1 MIANQPYNRYSQID
15 PETAAY
21 ICLVANVE
29 DVRDISLMDINTFMT
44 DMEEWYKD
52 VQISSDCNT
61 GVILDSSI
69 HYVHTITTRIRLM
82 NELETYCEVY
92 DFTSIRSYILEEKG
106 EWSMEDQVRVDML
119 EEGLNPHSIEDVH
132 SYWKDILKNYGG

>member
-44 DMEEWYKD
+44 DMEDWYKD
-52 VQISSDCNT
+52 VQISASCNT
-61 GVILDSSI
+61 AVILDSSI
-69 HYVHTITTRIRLM
+69 HNVHTISARIRLM
-82 NELETYCEVY
+82 ENYCEVY

-106 EWSMEDQVRVDML
+106 EWSMEDQVRIDML
-119 EEGLNPHSIEDVH
+119 EEGLNPHSVSDVNL
-132 SYWKDILKNYGG
+132 YWRDILKNYGG

>member
-61 GVILDSSI
+61 AVILDSSI
-69 HYVHTITTRIRLM
+69 HNEHTNSARIRLM
-82 NELETYCEVY
+82 ENYCEVY

>member
-44 DMEEWYKD
+44 DMEYWYKN
-52 VQISSDCNT
+52 VQKPAYSYS
-61 GVILDSSI
+61 VILLHGTTYHVYS
-69 HYVHTITTRIRLM
+69 ITTGIRLM
-82 NELETYCEVY
+82 ENYCEVY
-92 DFTSIRSYILEEKG
+92 DFTSIRSAVLEAKG
-106 EWSMEDQVRVDML
+106 TWTMEDQVRVDML
-119 EEGLNPHSIEDVH
+119 EEGLNPHSVSDVNL
-132 SYWKDILKNYGG
+132 YWMDILKNYGG